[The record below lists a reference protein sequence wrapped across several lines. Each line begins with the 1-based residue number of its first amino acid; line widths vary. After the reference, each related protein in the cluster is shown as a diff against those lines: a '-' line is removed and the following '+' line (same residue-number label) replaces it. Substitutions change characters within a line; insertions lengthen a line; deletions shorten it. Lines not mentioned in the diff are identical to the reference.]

1 MAATAKWGLWEKV
14 MFDLGYDVSNMN
26 WPRQEWVHN
35 NEVIYKGKL
44 GRFRLKLFHRSIF
57 VRFQCMIDMKSEL
70 IYLNMKVIREEE
82 EWDELLSVCQAVA
95 DPSMAPLLVGIKW
108 AEEMMEILLLG
119 GRGE

>member
-35 NEVIYKGKL
+35 NEVMYKGKL
-44 GRFRLKLFHRSIF
+44 GRFRLELFHRSIF
-57 VRFQCMIDMKSEL
+57 VRFQWMIDMKSEL